1 MKKIARI
8 LTPVLIA
15 AALLVAPLAVQAQVI
30 DIPSDEDPVPTTGFT
45 DTLPET
51 GASTPEPTAAP
62 DTGFGPSDNMVVA
75 NLSVFV
81 VGGLMGAA
89 LGYGIIFLK
98 KRYDS

>member
-8 LTPVLIA
+8 ITPVLMV
-15 AALLVAPLAVQAQVI
+15 AALLVAPLSVQAQVI
-30 DIPSDEDPVPTTGFT
+30 DVPSDEDPVPTTG
-45 DTLPET
+45 TLPET
-51 GASTPEPTAAP
+51 GASAPQPTAAP

-98 KRYDS
+98 KRYDTK